1 MFNGLLLNP
10 SKSEVMW
17 AGTSSQLRT
26 ASTYDQDLKIAD
38 IHINPSSSIKVI
50 GVIFDNQLTFSP
62 HISNLCQSVNYHL
75 RALTHIRRSL
85 DTHTANMLATSIIGS
100 RVDYCNSLF
109 SGITDHNIL
118 RLQRLQNRAAKIVT
132 NSKGRVSTAPL
143 LRQLHW
149 LPIPNRIDFKI
160 AVLTFKVL
168 TSQQPA
174 YLNSL
179 LTPYTSTRSLRSSDQ
194 HLLSVP
200 RCKTVFQSRAFSV
213 YAPKL
218 WNRLPQS
225 LRDLA
230 FNTQL
235 QTPLNPTSSPF
246 PDPSSNLSVFK
257 TNLKTFLFDCP
268 PKFLVP

>member
-17 AGTSSQLRT
+17 VGTSSQLRS

-38 IHINPSSSIKVI
+38 IHINPSSSLKVI

-85 DTHTANMLATSIIGS
+85 DMQTANMLATSIIGS
-100 RVDYCNSLF
+100 RVDYYNSLF

-149 LPIPNRIDFKI
+149 LPIPNRIDFRI
-160 AVLTFKVL
+160 AAFTFKVL

-174 YLNSL
+174 YLNFL
-179 LTPYTSTRSLRSSDQ
+179 LTPYTSTRCLRSSDQ
-194 HLLSVP
+194 HLSVP
-200 RCKTVFQSRAFSV
+200 RCKTVFKSRSFFV

-230 FNTQL
+230 FNTQPP
-235 QTPLNPTSSPF
+235 TPLKATSSPF
-246 PDPSSNLSVFK
+246 LDPSSNISTFK